1 MPDREA
7 RRYDEDT
14 PCYVISIAADL
25 VDVHEQTLRHYERL
39 GLVIPSRSQGRIRLY
54 SQRDIEH
61 VRQIKRLMDELG
73 VNLAGVEVI
82 MRMRNRMAQMEQEME
97 QLRLEMEQEIE
108 RLRRALT
115 EDSDDDDEE
124 NT

>member
-7 RRYDEDT
+7 KRYDEDT

-108 RLRRALT
+108 RLRGALP
-115 EDSDDDDEE
+115 EDSADDDEE

>member
-1 MPDREA
+1 
-7 RRYDEDT
+7 
-14 PCYVISIAADL
+14 
-25 VDVHEQTLRHYERL
+25 
-39 GLVIPSRSQGRIRLY
+39 
-54 SQRDIEH
+54 
-61 VRQIKRLMDELG
+61 MDELG

-108 RLRRALT
+108 RLRSALP
-115 EDSDDDDEE
+115 EDSCDDDEE